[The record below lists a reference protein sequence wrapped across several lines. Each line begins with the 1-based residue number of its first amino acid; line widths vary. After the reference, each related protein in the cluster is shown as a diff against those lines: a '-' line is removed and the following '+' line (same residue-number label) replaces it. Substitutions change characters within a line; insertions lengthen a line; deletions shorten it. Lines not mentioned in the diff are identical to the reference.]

1 MKPDDINERL
11 IVALLRALAVFGP
24 LLVIGQL
31 VRL

>member
-11 IVALLRALAVFGP
+11 ILALLRALAIFGP